1 MDYKEIMQKLGRINL
16 LHRLYFYRV
25 TANKNIYMGQLPII
39 MYVID
44 HDSCTQKDMVDK
56 FLISAPSIATSI
68 KRLQKAGYI
77 TKKTDKA
84 DSRLTRLSA
93 TDKAHKLSDEMKKE
107 FERVNN
113 LSFSNFS
120 EQESRELDRLIT
132 KMLDALNTDEFRNK
146 DIQELVKEEKH
157 YQEDAVND

>member
-1 MDYKEIMQKLGRINL
+1 MDYKQIMQKLGRINL

-25 TANKNIYMGQLPII
+25 SVNKNIYMGQLPII

-44 HDSCTQKDMVDK
+44 HDGCTQKDMVDE
-56 FLISAPSIATSI
+56 FLVSAPSIATSI

-77 TKKTDKA
+77 TRKTDKT
-84 DSRLTRLSA
+84 DSRLNRLSA

-107 FERVNN
+107 FDRVDN

-120 EQESRELDRLIT
+120 EQESCELDRLIT
-132 KMLDALNTDEFRNK
+132 KMLDALNTDEFKNK
-146 DIQELVKEEKH
+146 DIHELVKEEKLFH
-157 YQEDAVND
+157 EEAVND